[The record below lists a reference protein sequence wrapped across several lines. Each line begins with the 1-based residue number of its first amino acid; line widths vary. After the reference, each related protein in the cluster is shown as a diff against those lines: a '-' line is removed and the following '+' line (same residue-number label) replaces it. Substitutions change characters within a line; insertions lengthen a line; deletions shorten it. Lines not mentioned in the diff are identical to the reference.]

1 MKINP
6 ATETNCATIEFSKED
21 ERKIDMMAKQ
31 FYANATLDK
40 PVEMQTYSA
49 NREEGGMFFTYSVSK
64 PFEIKTIPV
73 STEGL
78 KIGMDRPSFDVPDS
92 SPDYQELWFDL
103 YELLLG
109 KNEKYAVALMEE
121 MDSSLLED

>member
-1 MKINP
+1 MRINP
-6 ATETNCATIEFSKED
+6 ATETSCATED
-21 ERKIDMMAKQ
+21 GRKIDIMLYFAKE
-31 FYANATLDK
+31 TSDK
-40 PVEMQTYSA
+40 PVEMKIYYA
-49 NREEGGMFFTYSVSK
+49 NREEGMLVSTYPVSK